1 MKMWGRPG
9 RHVLF
14 LQGPGGTFFKELATE
29 LEVNQIRTSR
39 INVCGGDWLLWRGA
53 NVHNFRG
60 RFAGWQAYL
69 RHYITDNDVTDIILF
84 SDSRPYHRVAKF
96 VSKDLGVNLFAFENG
111 YLRPDWITLELGGVN
126 GNSGFPRTRKEV
138 EAAPAPNTEPFDTR
152 QHPSILAIYGHDI
165 IFHFANTLLAPLF
178 PRYKRHR
185 QTLPIRELIGWTKK
199 AVVWPVRK
207 RKSLQTCEKLFS
219 NKAPFFLYALQLEHD
234 FQLIEHS
241 PFSSIRQA
249 SKRVIASFAEKAP
262 KDALL
267 LVKNHPL
274 DNFVT
279 NRKQEIAE
287 IAEHFGVGDRVHF
300 IDTGPNPEILDR
312 AQGMVAVNSTLG
324 TSALFHKLPV
334 CVLGKAVYDVDG
346 LTHQLGLD
354 TFWNNPTK
362 PDETFFGHFRRALIH
377 ACQIRGRFVTRPGRR
392 IAVEMSA
399 GRVMQ
404 TQYQPAPKAKV
415 VTFEGVEKAVDL
427 PTTAERY
434 SNF

>member
-1 MKMWGRPG
+1 M
-9 RHVLF
+9 
-14 LQGPGGTFFKELATE
+14 
-29 LEVNQIRTSR
+29 
-39 INVCGGDWLLWRGA
+39 WRGA

-60 RFAGWQAYL
+60 RFADWQTYL
-69 RHYITDNDVTDIILF
+69 HRYISENGVTDVVLF

-126 GNSGFPRTRKEV
+126 GNSGFPRTRQGIES
-138 EAAPAPNTEPFDTR
+138 APAPTTEGFDSR
-152 QHPSILAIYGHDI
+152 RRPSIFAIYGHDI
-165 IFHFANTLLAPLF
+165 LFHFANTFLAPLF

-185 QTLPIRELIGWTKK
+185 QSLPLREAIGWTKK
-199 AVVWPVRK
+199 AVVWPARK
-207 RKSLQTCEKLFS
+207 QSSKDTCHKLFDS
-219 NKAPFFLYALQLEHD
+219 KASFFLYALQLEHD

-241 PFSSIRQA
+241 PFGSIRQA

-262 KDALL
+262 TETLL

-279 NRKQEIAE
+279 DRKREIAE
-287 IAEHFGVGDRVHF
+287 IAEQYGVGDRVHF

-312 AQGMVAVNSTLG
+312 AKGMVAVNSTLG

-334 CVLGKAVYDVDG
+334 CVLGKAVYDIDG

-362 PDETFFGHFRRALIH
+362 PDEAFFGHFRRALIH
-377 ACQIRGRFVTRPGRR
+377 ACQVKGRFVTRHARR
-392 IAVEMSA
+392 VAVELSA
-399 GRVMQ
+399 ARIMQ

-415 VTFEGVEKAVDL
+415 VTFESVEDAVDL
-427 PTTAERY
+427 SAAAGRFGN
-434 SNF
+434 S